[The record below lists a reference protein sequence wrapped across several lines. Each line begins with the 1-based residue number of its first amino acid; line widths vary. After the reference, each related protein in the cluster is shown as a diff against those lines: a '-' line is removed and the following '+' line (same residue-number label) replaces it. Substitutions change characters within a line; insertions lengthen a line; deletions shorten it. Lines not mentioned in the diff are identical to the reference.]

1 MLDPYFILSAIVF
14 FVPIYVCYRLY
25 RSYQVANLRQKLYE
39 LRDSVFDDAH
49 FENKIR
55 PEDPAYEVVRTRING
70 LIRFAHRF
78 YFTDLILFM
87 LNKDARD
94 ASKTVQDEYESVI
107 QNSRDR
113 EYYQTILLRMNVL
126 VLMHLIR
133 VAPLNVMALL
143 GLSAVRLVWEIPKF
157 LIAEWLKQPGG
168 SAAYVRLI
176 ATATRK
182 RSFGEFTNQTVNE
195 ALVSF

>member
-1 MLDPYFILSAIVF
+1 M
-14 FVPIYVCYRLY
+14 
-25 RSYQVANLRQKLYE
+25 
-39 LRDSVFDDAH
+39 
-49 FENKIR
+49 
-55 PEDPAYEVVRTRING
+55 
-70 LIRFAHRF
+70 
-78 YFTDLILFM
+78 ILFM
-87 LNKDARD
+87 LNRDARD

-107 QNSRDR
+107 QNSKYR

-176 ATATRK
+176 ASATRK

-195 ALVSF
+195 ALVAL